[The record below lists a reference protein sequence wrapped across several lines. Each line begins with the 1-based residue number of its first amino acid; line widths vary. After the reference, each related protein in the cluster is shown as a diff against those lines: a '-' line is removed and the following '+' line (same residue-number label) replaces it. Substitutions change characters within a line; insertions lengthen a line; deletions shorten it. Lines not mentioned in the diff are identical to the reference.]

1 MAGHAPTAI
10 LPPFSPAVTQE
21 AIKSTPTQYPPEHVI
36 QNLLSIAEYLITIV
50 NSTNLFGPSGDDP
63 YTPSLKTLY
72 DRIYAGRLALT
83 PLPDIAKDANRLT
96 QTVSARWTGG
106 VNERPLEDFEDLY
119 YAVLGR
125 MQDMLQT
132 LNVRLS
138 SGFNNVD
145 DVLFVRGPSI
155 TEFAATLAEY
165 WDVFNS
171 PECARA
177 LSDAV
182 RQARVNR
189 LFEEIHLALEAN
201 NITQADADD
210 FLAELFQNKDE
221 TDGMQPVGGW
231 SPAMI
236 GAYLDEKYR
245 VLMQVEKEEDERQ
258 AREIRKRARTKAK
271 VRKEKRRSPTRR
283 SSLEMMLEGV
293 RDSFARLKEDGDGGV
308 EVFRPSPGKQV
319 RFVQQVEDA
328 IRENAQHVDHDKN
341 LEETIGPSAL
351 QQERAPHGQLQH
363 DIDWQLKS
371 QRVSEY
377 SSYLRGAASCGA
389 RSIINGNVY
398 SSSVRGSSFGSPAL
412 GAAEMETDMMEL

>member
-1 MAGHAPTAI
+1 MPGYAPAAI
-10 LPPFSPAVTQE
+10 LPPFSPVVTQE
-21 AIKSTPTQYPPEHVI
+21 AIKSTPTQYPAEHVI
-36 QNLLSIAEYLITIV
+36 QNLLSIADYLITIV
-50 NSTNLFGPSGDDP
+50 NSTNLFGPNSDDA
-63 YTPSLKTLY
+63 YVPSLKTLY
-72 DRIYAGRLALT
+72 DRLHAGRLALT
-83 PLPDIAKDANRLT
+83 PLPDIAKDSSRLK
-96 QTVSARWTGG
+96 QTVGARWTGG

-125 MQDMLQT
+125 MQDILHT

-138 SGFNNVD
+138 SGFNNVND
-145 DVLFVRGPSI
+145 ALFVGGPSI
-155 TEFAATLAEY
+155 TDFAASLAEY

-171 PECARA
+171 AECARA
-177 LSDAV
+177 LNDAV

-201 NITQADADD
+201 EITQADADD

-221 TDGMQPVGGW
+221 TDGMQLVGGW

-245 VLMQVEKEEDERQ
+245 VLLHVEKEEDERQ
-258 AREIRKRARTKAK
+258 AREIRKRARVKVK

-283 SSLEMMLEGV
+283 SSLEMMLEGA
-293 RDSFARLKEDGDGGV
+293 RDSFARLREDGDGGV

-319 RFVQQVEDA
+319 RLVQQVEDA
-328 IRENAQHVDHDKN
+328 IREHAQQVDHDNN
-341 LEETIGPSAL
+341 LEENVDPRPA
-351 QQERAPHGQLQH
+351 QQERVPRGQLQH

-377 SSYLRGAASCGA
+377 SSYLRGAASRGA
-389 RSIINGNVY
+389 RSIINGSVY
-398 SSSVRGSSFGSPAL
+398 SSSVRGSSIGGPVL
-412 GAAEMETDMMEL
+412 GAAKLETDMMEF